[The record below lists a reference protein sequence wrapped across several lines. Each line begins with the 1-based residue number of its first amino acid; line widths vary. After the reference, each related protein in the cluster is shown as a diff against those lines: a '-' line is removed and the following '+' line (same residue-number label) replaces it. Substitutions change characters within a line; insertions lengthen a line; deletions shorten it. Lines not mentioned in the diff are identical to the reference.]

1 MSTRN
6 LKLRGSTNLLPHCR
20 RYPPQQ
26 HRFSHTRSSLLL
38 LLTFSFFLLPLL
50 PGEDTNPKIFDAGVY
65 GVPDEKWGEVGKASI
80 ILKEGAKM
88 TAEEV
93 VQFLQGNIG
102 KFKIPKYI
110 EFVDG
115 IPRTASGKIR
125 RYQLVERFKREEIP
139 VKT

>member
-1 MSTRN
+1 M
-6 LKLRGSTNLLPHCR
+6 
-20 RYPPQQ
+20 
-26 HRFSHTRSSLLL
+26 
-38 LLTFSFFLLPLL
+38 
-50 PGEDTNPKIFDAGVY
+50 
-65 GVPDEKWGEVGKASI
+65 PDEKWGEVGKASI
-80 ILKEGAKM
+80 ILKEGEKM
-88 TAEEV
+88 TAQEV

-125 RYQLVERFKREEIP
+125 RYQLIERFKREEIP

>member
-1 MSTRN
+1 M
-6 LKLRGSTNLLPHCR
+6 
-20 RYPPQQ
+20 
-26 HRFSHTRSSLLL
+26 
-38 LLTFSFFLLPLL
+38 
-50 PGEDTNPKIFDAGVY
+50 
-65 GVPDEKWGEVGKASI
+65 PDEKWGEVGKASI

-125 RYQLVERFKREEIP
+125 RYQLIERFKREEIP

>member
-1 MSTRN
+1 M
-6 LKLRGSTNLLPHCR
+6 
-20 RYPPQQ
+20 
-26 HRFSHTRSSLLL
+26 
-38 LLTFSFFLLPLL
+38 
-50 PGEDTNPKIFDAGVY
+50 
-65 GVPDEKWGEVGKASI
+65 PDEKWGEVGKASI

-125 RYQLVERFKREEIP
+125 RYQLIERFKREQIP